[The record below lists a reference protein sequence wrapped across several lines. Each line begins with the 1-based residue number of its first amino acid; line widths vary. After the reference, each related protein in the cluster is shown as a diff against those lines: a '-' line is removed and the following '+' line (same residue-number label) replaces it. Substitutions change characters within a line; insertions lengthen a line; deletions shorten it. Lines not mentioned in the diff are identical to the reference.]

1 MPKRVLNVGQC
12 VPDNGSITR
21 FLQKHFDVAVD
32 TAETGRDTFDRL
44 RQQPYD
50 LVLINRKLDIDYS
63 DGMEILRR
71 LKQDES
77 LKSVPVML
85 VSNYADAQEQA
96 VAAGAEYGFGK
107 SEYNAPEVVER
118 LRPFLAE

>member
-12 VPDNGSITR
+12 FPDNASITR

-32 TAETGRDTFDRL
+32 TAETGADTFERL
-44 RQQPYD
+44 RRQPSD

-63 DGMEILRR
+63 DGMDILRR
-71 LKQDES
+71 LKRDES
-77 LKSVPVML
+77 LQSVPVML

-107 SEYNAPEVVER
+107 SELSSRESVER
-118 LRPFLAE
+118 LRPFLA